1 VTPEE
6 EALARVVRSL
16 EGLDIV
22 YMVTGSVASSHHGR
36 PRMTHDV
43 DIVIDPSPEGLARL
57 VDELVSSGFYVDAA
71 RARDAMWLRRQ
82 FNAIDMQTA
91 VKIDL
96 IVRKDRPFS
105 LEELSRRQTA
115 DLPGGM
121 RVRLATPED
130 TILSK
135 LEWARKGGGSEK
147 QLADVAG
154 VVDVHGGALDRAY
167 IDRWARELG
176 VLELWR
182 LVAKP
187 RGLAD

>member
-6 EALARVVRSL
+6 EALAKVVRSL
-16 EGLDIV
+16 EALSIA

-57 VDELVSSGFYVDAA
+57 VGELVSSGFYVDAG

-82 FNAIDMQTA
+82 FNAIEMQTA

-105 LEELSRRQTA
+105 LEELRRRQPA

-121 RVRLATPED
+121 RVTLATPED

-154 VVDVHGGALDRAY
+154 VLDVHAGVLDRAY

-176 VLELWR
+176 VLDLWQR
-182 LVAKP
+182 VAKP
-187 RGLAD
+187 G

>member
-1 VTPEE
+1 
-6 EALARVVRSL
+6 
-16 EGLDIV
+16 
-22 YMVTGSVASSHHGR
+22 MVTGSVASSHHGR
-36 PRMTHDV
+36 PRMTDV

-57 VDELVSSGFYVDAA
+57 VDELVSSGFYVDAG

-82 FNAIDMQTA
+82 FNAIEMQTA

-135 LEWARKGGGSEK
+135 GEWGASSP
-147 QLADVAG
+147 
-154 VVDVHGGALDRAY
+154 GGAEPSS
-167 IDRWARELG
+167 ARER
-176 VLELWR
+176 EPAR
-182 LVAKP
+182 RA
-187 RGLAD
+187 RGACSP